1 VDAVPDL
8 MSRIDEATSR
18 LLGTVK
24 GLSDD
29 DVRAPS
35 QLPGW
40 TRGHVLTHLARGAEA
55 LTNLL
60 HGARTGEPT
69 RAYASQEARNE
80 AIERGAGRS
89 AEELLADVTAGAE
102 KFRAAVAILPDDA
115 WERRV
120 RVLDYAEFP
129 ALQLL
134 TRRLVEVEL
143 HHTDLGAGYGPDDWP
158 ARFAGMDLDEPMR
171 TQRADRKPRGLPD
184 VAGGAD
190 S

>member
-8 MSRIDEATSR
+8 MSQIDEATRR

-35 QLPGW
+35 RLPGW

-55 LTNLL
+55 LTNVL

-69 RAYASQEARNE
+69 RAYASQQARDE

-89 AEELLADVTAGAE
+89 AEDLLADVTAGAE
-102 KFRAAVAILPDDA
+102 KFRAAVAIVPDDA
-115 WERRV
+115 WERQV

-171 TQRADRKPRGLPD
+171 TQRADRKR
-184 VAGGAD
+184 
-190 S
+190 